1 VRRAERDLNA
11 ARDAPLPTSPRPRTV
26 GGRGRTP
33 PAASHGVDEKLRV
46 AARQA
51 GSSPDVCGGGGWE
64 GAPLAKL
71 ILAIALL
78 TACGTATPKAALAP
92 AVLPAA
98 KPEARQY
105 FEEGLRLLHRGTGAG
120 ALEQAAEQFTKAVR
134 ADQKLFEAWHDLGTI
149 RARQG
154 QWPEAVD
161 AFRAAL
167 ALQPVSRRTLV
178 SLGEAL
184 GRTGEWAEVAN
195 LYGERLAADPK
206 DDDLRLRHIQALRES
221 GKASE
226 ALEAA
231 RALLAK
237 DGKNAAAFNALG
249 LVYYRTNKLPLAES
263 AFRRAIELE
272 PKAKSSAAVWNNL
285 GLVALAR
292 GNDQEAFQA
301 FEKASALDGEHREA
315 HLNQATVY
323 LDCGDYKRAEREIRK
338 AIEIDADDPDA
349 YVALGVALRGQ
360 KRFDDAR
367 AAYERALAAR
377 PNHPPALYDLGILY
391 MDFQQD
397 KAKARE
403 NLTLYRKLAGPHDPK
418 RADAAARL
426 KELK

>member
-1 VRRAERDLNA
+1 MTPAPPPRG
-11 ARDAPLPTSPRPRTV
+11 ARGTL
-26 GGRGRTP
+26 
-33 PAASHGVDEKLRV
+33 
-46 AARQA
+46 
-51 GSSPDVCGGGGWE
+51 GGGG
-64 GAPLAKL
+64 AIAA
-71 ILAIALL
+71 IAIALL
-78 TACGTATPKAALAP
+78 AACSHHAATPVLAP

-105 FEEGLRLLHRGTGAG
+105 FEEGLRLLHRGSGPD
-120 ALEQAAEQFTKAVR
+120 ALDAAADQFTKAVR
-134 ADQKLFEAWHDLGTI
+134 ADQKLFEAWHDLGVI
-149 RARQG
+149 RAKQG

-161 AFRAAL
+161 AFRAAQ
-167 ALQPVSRRTLV
+167 ALQPAERRTLV
-178 SLGEAL
+178 ALGEAL
-184 GRTGEWAEVAN
+184 GRIGEWEEVAK
-195 LYGERLAADPK
+195 LYGERLGVDAK
-206 DDDLRLRHIQALRES
+206 DDDLRLRYIQALRES
-221 GKASE
+221 GKTSE
-226 ALEAA
+226 ALESA

-249 LVYYRTNKLPLAES
+249 LVYYRMNKLPLAES
-263 AFRRAIELE
+263 AFRRAVELE
-272 PKAKSSAAVWNNL
+272 PKAKSTAAVWNNL
-285 GLVALAR
+285 GLVALAK

-301 FEKASALDGEHREA
+301 FEKASALDGDHREA

-338 AIEIDADDPDA
+338 AIEIDGDDPDA

-367 AAYERALAAR
+367 AAYERALTAR

-391 MDFQQD
+391 MDFQPD

-403 NLTLYRKLAGPHDPK
+403 NLTLYRKLAGPHDPR

>member
-1 VRRAERDLNA
+1 ML
-11 ARDAPLPTSPRPRTV
+11 
-26 GGRGRTP
+26 
-33 PAASHGVDEKLRV
+33 
-46 AARQA
+46 
-51 GSSPDVCGGGGWE
+51 
-64 GAPLAKL
+64 
-71 ILAIALL
+71 
-78 TACGTATPKAALAP
+78 ACGSTPKPALAP
-92 AVLPAA
+92 VVLPAA
-98 KPEARQY
+98 KPEARQF
-105 FEEGLRLLHRGTGAG
+105 FEEGLRILHRGSGAD
-120 ALEQAAEQFTKAVR
+120 ALEAAAEQFTKAVKE
-134 ADQKLFEAWHDLGTI
+134 DHKLFEAWHDLGVI

-154 QWPEAVD
+154 QWPEALD

-167 ALQPVSRRTLV
+167 ALQPASRRTLV
-178 SLGEAL
+178 GLGEAL
-184 GRTGEWAEVAN
+184 GRTGEWEEAAK

-221 GKASE
+221 GQTSE

-231 RALLAK
+231 RALLTK

-249 LVYYRTNKLPLAES
+249 LVYYRMNKLPLAES
-263 AFRRAIELE
+263 AFRRAVELD
-272 PKAKSSAAVWNNL
+272 PKAKATAAVWNNI

-292 GNDQEAFQA
+292 GNDQEAFVA
-301 FEKASALDGEHREA
+301 FEKASAIDGDHREA

-323 LDCGDYKRAEREIRK
+323 LDCGDYKRAEKEIRK
-338 AIEIDADDPDA
+338 AIEIDHDDPDA

-360 KRFDDAR
+360 KRFDEAR

-391 MDFQQD
+391 MDFQQNKD
-397 KAKARE
+397 KARE

>member
-1 VRRAERDLNA
+1 VRPSGSRHRRGPTAS
-11 ARDAPLPTSPRPRTV
+11 PLPSPRA
-26 GGRGRTP
+26 GR
-33 PAASHGVDEKLRV
+33 ANNL
-46 AARQA
+46 A
-51 GSSPDVCGGGGWE
+51 G
-64 GAPLAKL
+64 
-71 ILAIALL
+71 AIAIAAALLL
-78 TACGTATPKAALAP
+78 TACGSTPKPALAP
-92 AVLPAA
+92 TVLPAA

-105 FEEGLRLLHRGTGAG
+105 FEEGLRLLHRGSSADN
-120 ALEQAAEQFTKAVR
+120 LEAAADQFTKAVR
-134 ADQKLFEAWHDLGTI
+134 ADQKLFEAWHDLGVI
-149 RARQG
+149 RAKQG

-167 ALQPVSRRTLV
+167 ALQPASRRTLV
-178 SLGEAL
+178 AFCEAL
-184 GRTGEWAEVAN
+184 GRIGEWEEADK

-221 GKASE
+221 GKIAE
-226 ALEAA
+226 ATEAA

-249 LVYYRTNKLPLAES
+249 LVYYRANKLPLAES

-272 PKAKSSAAVWNNL
+272 PKAKSTAAVWNNL

-292 GNDQEAFQA
+292 GNDQDAFQA
-301 FEKASALDGEHREA
+301 FEKASALDGDHREA

-323 LDCGDYKRAEREIRK
+323 LDCGDYKRAEKEIRK
-338 AIEIDADDPDA
+338 AIEIDGDDPDA

-367 AAYERALAAR
+367 AAYERALVAR

-391 MDFQQD
+391 MDFQTD

-403 NLTLYRKLAGPHDPK
+403 NLNMYRKLAGPHDPK

>member
-1 VRRAERDLNA
+1 VREWRDLIA
-11 ARDAPLPTSPRPRTV
+11 IRDSSSPSFCALVATRETPSQPPPARSAGGGARTSSPASARGRLG
-26 GGRGRTP
+26 GGRAIQTI
-33 PAASHGVDEKLRV
+33 AV
-46 AARQA
+46 A
-51 GSSPDVCGGGGWE
+51 
-64 GAPLAKL
+64 LA
-71 ILAIALL
+71 ALL
-78 TACGTATPKAALAP
+78 TACGSTPKPTVAP
-92 AVLPAA
+92 TVLPAA
-98 KPEARQY
+98 KPEARQF
-105 FEEGLRLLHRGTGAG
+105 FEEGLRLLHRGSGADN
-120 ALEQAAEQFTKAVR
+120 LEAAAEQFTKAVR
-134 ADQKLFEAWHDLGTI
+134 SDQKLFEAWHDLGVI
-149 RARQG
+149 RAKQG
-154 QWPEAVD
+154 QWPEAID

-167 ALQPVSRRTLV
+167 ALQPASRRTLV
-178 SLGEAL
+178 AFGEAL
-184 GRTGEWAEVAN
+184 GRTGEWEEVAK
-195 LYGERLAADPK
+195 LYGERLAIDPK

-221 GKASE
+221 GKTND

-249 LVYYRTNKLPLAES
+249 LVYYRMNKLPLAES

-272 PKAKSSAAVWNNL
+272 PKAKSTAAVWNNV

-292 GNDQEAFQA
+292 GNDQDAFQA
-301 FEKASALDGEHREA
+301 FEKASALDGDHREA

-323 LDCGDYKRAEREIRK
+323 LDCGDYKRAEKELRK
-338 AIEIDADDPDA
+338 AIDVDGDDPDA

-367 AAYERALAAR
+367 AAYERALVAR

-391 MDFQQD
+391 MDFQTD

-403 NLTLYRKLAGPHDPK
+403 NLTLYRKLASPHDPK